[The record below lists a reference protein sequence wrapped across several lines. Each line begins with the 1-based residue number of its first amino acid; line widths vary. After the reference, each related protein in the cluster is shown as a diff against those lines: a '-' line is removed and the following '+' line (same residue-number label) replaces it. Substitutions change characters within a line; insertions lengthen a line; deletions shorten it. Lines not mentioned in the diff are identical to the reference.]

1 MLSGMVRS
9 SRNVRSLT
17 QSSGFVVG
25 KIVGRGVDSITTIS
39 CVGWMINVGSMSGA
53 WAVGGRNGVGVGAG
67 EQAERETRNKI
78 TMNNLALNEI
88 EECRLGA
95 KRKWIVFIKKGR
107 PTRRGSPQQGI
118 WFILLLRGR

>member
-39 CVGWMINVGSMSGA
+39 CVGWMINVGSMSSA

-78 TMNNLALNEI
+78 TTNN
-88 EECRLGA
+88 CRLGA
-95 KRKWIVFIKKGR
+95 KLKWIVFIKKR
-107 PTRRGSPQQGI
+107 ATHPQGSPQQGI
-118 WFILLLRGR
+118 